1 MALSPQKWPFV
12 VQPEISLLPTTCQPP
27 RWNCCEASLTGS
39 WTRALDAYEA
49 MRLLQEAGVRAGVCQ
64 TAADKVE
71 RDVQLKQ
78 RDYYVELDH
87 SEMGRWPVENL
98 PLQMSRT
105 PIRAGRPTERAAPCY
120 GEDTDEVLGELL
132 GLSAAEIRALE
143 EQGVVGNGSAGVA
156 A

>member
-1 MALSPQKWPFV
+1 MQARLTNVEQLDR
-12 VQPEISLLPTTCQPP
+12 LLGE
-27 RWNCCEASLTGS
+27 WTGGQ
-39 WTRALDAYEA
+39 DAYAA

-64 TAADKVE
+64 TAADKVD
-71 RDVQLKQ
+71 RDAQLRQ

-120 GEDTDEVLGELL
+120 GEDTAEVLGELL